1 MSKELKQKVETLLS
15 EKKEMV
21 VKMEKRLL
29 ELEKEYQETYSD
41 NRTENMRIHLLTF
54 KECFGERKRNVKEL
68 EELIN
73 N

>member
-1 MSKELKQKVETLLS
+1 MSKKLKQKVETLLS

-54 KECFGERKRNVKEL
+54 KDVLGERKEFVKEL